1 MARKSANIAGKRA
14 GKAFNKSSY
23 TPAKKKDRRKAR
35 EKRRE
40 EREKRREEKEQKP
53 PKQPPKPPEL
63 PPDLP
68 PDLPP
73 EQPPAQVDV
82 LIEKIREK
90 IREIEE
96 KDIPVFA
103 KKVSEILNREFEDF
117 LSSVDKKSQ
126 ELVSAL
132 ENILSDDILNAEMYG
147 SGSDEEATQ
156 WGQELHALASH
167 INSQALAEEAE
178 KMSNL
183 EDVVSDE
190 EWVDIPYMNKWASN
204 PYL

>member
-1 MARKSANIAGKRA
+1 MARKSADIAGKRA
-14 GKAFNKSSY
+14 GKAFNKSTY

-40 EREKRREEKEQKP
+40 EREKRREEQEQKP
-53 PKQPPKPPEL
+53 PKQPPKPHEI
-63 PPDLP
+63 P

-132 ENILSDDILNAEMYG
+132 ENILTDDILNAEMYG

-183 EDVVSDE
+183 EDIVNDE
-190 EWVDIPYMNKWASN
+190 EWVDIPSMNKWAIN